1 MVMQKLKALL
11 WKRCSAQLCPLLGLI
26 KPNVVFYGGSVD
38 KQIISEVF
46 EQLSQCDALLVVGL
60 PDGVFSF
67 RYCRFAHDH
76 DIPILCINQGL
87 TRADE
92 LLRLKVR
99 SDCADTLKQLV
110 DSLPVRG

>member
-1 MVMQKLKALL
+1 MVY
-11 WKRCSAQLCPLLGLI
+11 S
-26 KPNVVFYGGSVD
+26 
-38 KQIISEVF
+38 
-46 EQLSQCDALLVVGL
+46 
-60 PDGVFSF
+60 SF

-99 SDCADTLKQLV
+99 SDCADTLKQLA
-110 DSLPVRG
+110 DSLPARG

>member
-1 MVMQKLKALL
+1 M
-11 WKRCSAQLCPLLGLI
+11 
-26 KPNVVFYGGSVD
+26 VFYGGSVD
-38 KQIISEVF
+38 KQIIGDVF
-46 EQLSQCDALLVVGL
+46 EQLSQCDALLVVGTSL
-60 PDGVFSF
+60 MVYSSF

-92 LLRLKVR
+92 LLHLKVR

-110 DSLPVRG
+110 DSLPARG